1 MANLP
6 LEKLINSL
14 SQGELRA
21 FSLSIKKDANPSY
34 YELFNTIRTGKY
46 DKKKK
51 DNNETQ
57 RRNYLYNT
65 ILDSLLNQ
73 AKTIDTQI
81 AKGLHQAELLYN
93 RHLEKEA
100 WKVIS
105 KAEKLAQKHER
116 FGYIIQI
123 LEWKKIIGFR
133 LESFSTQD
141 YRDTS
146 AQEKE
151 TIDKYLNYL
160 KAAGSYNE
168 LLIRKKKEG
177 YVQEI
182 DKLPDTSYFNKID
195 QDSNLPKRTLYY
207 QRMAHAIRLCLVQ
220 DVQSQY
226 KITKLI
232 MEDAAVIIEPNECML
247 AYFEHLT
254 SCICIGEFEEL
265 LATLNKLRA
274 DIKKGKFGNSQD
286 ILVKLFYY
294 SSNYEIMALNYLG
307 ERNKL
312 ELKIK
317 EVELGMKKIG
327 EKLSTEMKLVI
338 FSALKIGYYFLGN
351 QEQSKTYLNNILN
364 NEQYNLRKD
373 VYQSALFFKLL
384 ICTDENQVEIME
396 GTLKKISIQCDLS
409 RPQYT
414 FEQDLFSAFN
424 KFVNDKI
431 DKTGLYS
438 SILKSYDNIAHKL
451 PSGFKY
457 TENHYPY
464 FLWAF
469 SRKNNVDFLVSAKNI
484 HQKYFKNK

>member
-6 LEKLINSL
+6 LEKLIKSL

-21 FSLSIKKDANPSY
+21 FSLSIKKEGNPSY
-34 YELFNTIRTGKY
+34 YELFNAIRTDKY
-46 DKKKK
+46 KKQKK

-57 RRNYLYNT
+57 RRNYLYNA

-81 AKGLHQAELLYN
+81 AKGLHQAEILYN

-123 LEWKKIIGFR
+123 LEWKKTIGFR

-146 AQEKE
+146 KQETE
-151 TIDKYLNYL
+151 TIEKYLNYL
-160 KAAGSYNE
+160 KAAGNYNE

-177 YVQEI
+177 YVYEE
-182 DKLPDTSYFNKID
+182 DKLPDASLFDDIILD
-195 QDSNLPKRTLYY
+195 DNLPKRTLYY
-207 QRMAHAIRLCLVQ
+207 HRMAQAVRHCLVQ

-226 KITKLI
+226 QVTKLI
-232 MEDAAVIIEPNECML
+232 MKDAAVIIEPNECML

-254 SCICIGEFEEL
+254 SCICAGEFEEL
-265 LATLNKLRA
+265 LTTLAKLKT
-274 DIKKGKFGNSQD
+274 DIKKGKFGNSKD
-286 ILVKLFYY
+286 IIVKLFYY

-307 ERNKL
+307 DKNL
-312 ELKIK
+312 LQLKIK
-317 EVELGMKKIG
+317 EVELGMKKMG
-327 EKLSTEMKLVI
+327 DKLSTEMKLVI
-338 FSALKIGYYFLGN
+338 FSALKVGHYFLG
-351 QEQSKTYLNNILN
+351 QEEESKKYLNSILDN
-364 NEQYNLRKD
+364 DQVNLRKD
-373 VYQSALFFKLL
+373 ISQSALFFNLL
-384 ICTDENQVEIME
+384 ICTDENKVEEME
-396 GTLKKISIQCDLS
+396 ATLKTISLQTDLN
-409 RPQYT
+409 RPQYQ
-414 FEQDLFSAFN
+414 FEKDLFTIFSQFA
-424 KFVNDKI
+424 NDKL
-431 DKTGLYS
+431 DKPSLYT
-438 SILKSYDNIAHKL
+438 SIINSYNNIAQEL

-457 TENHYPY
+457 TENYYPY

-469 SRKNNVDFLVSAKNI
+469 SRKNHIDIMVSSKNI
-484 HQKYFKNK
+484 HQKYFKN